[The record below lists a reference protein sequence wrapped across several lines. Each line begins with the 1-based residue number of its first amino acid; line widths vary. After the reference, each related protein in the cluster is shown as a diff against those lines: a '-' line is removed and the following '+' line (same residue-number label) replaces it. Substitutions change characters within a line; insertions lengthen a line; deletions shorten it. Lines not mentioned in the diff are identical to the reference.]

1 MESIIINISEI
12 SWSRT
17 LILASQR
24 VQQKGS
30 QKRSFF
36 GNLLVLTHTNVAT
49 DKYINPMYI
58 DVNRRY
64 QGFDPQPYTVIGV
77 SASFFFLND
86 RYPLVIQHSHGKW
99 PVYRWFTY

>member
-1 MESIIINISEI
+1 MESIIINISEL

-49 DKYINPMYI
+49 DKFLWWICTIFGGRTYINPMYI

-77 SASFFFLND
+77 SASFFF
-86 RYPLVIQHSHGKW
+86 
-99 PVYRWFTY
+99 

>member
-1 MESIIINISEI
+1 MESIIINISEL

-17 LILASQR
+17 LLLASQR

-49 DKYINPMYI
+49 DK
-58 DVNRRY
+58 
-64 QGFDPQPYTVIGV
+64 
-77 SASFFFLND
+77 FL
-86 RYPLVIQHSHGKW
+86 
-99 PVYRWFTY
+99 